1 MIKGLAIALFF
12 TVLVLLA
19 VGIALDKQIQVN
31 GEQRAVLAVQEE
43 TIKAAQKARDDATTA
58 IRERDNAILANS
70 KEISNYRS
78 KVKELED
85 KYAEISNW
93 SKQPIPDPVINLLCQ
108 LTSSNHPA
116 CVPS

>member
-1 MIKGLAIALFF
+1 MTKWMGVALLF
-12 TVLVLLA
+12 TILLLIVA
-19 VGIALDKQIQVN
+19 GMALDRQIKLN
-31 GEQRAVLAVQEE
+31 GEQRAVLAIQEE
-43 TIKAAQKARDDATTA
+43 TIKADKKARDDAATA
-58 IRERDNAILANS
+58 IRERDKAILANA

-93 SKQPIPDPVINLLCQ
+93 SKQPIPAAVSKLLCQ
-108 LTSSNHPA
+108 ITNSNHPA

>member
-1 MIKGLAIALFF
+1 MTKWMGVALLF
-12 TVLVLLA
+12 TILLLIVA
-19 VGIALDKQIQVN
+19 GMALDRQIKLN
-31 GEQRAVLAVQEE
+31 GEQRAILAVQEE